1 MNLYEII
8 KNELDEKDD
17 LQLLDKLN
25 YIYIRTLQLLSYDS
39 RWDYFSNSKLKDELF
54 EKEVNIFDLD
64 DKRVICS
71 NWSRV
76 FTDLV
81 NCLLSGED
89 NFDMAFTEGNT
100 EPHMFSRVFLFN
112 GTIIDYDSL
121 KKTNDFV
128 RAKKHLPIKGINIHN
143 NKEWIDNQIDIE
155 FSLNRIGYE
164 INQINYL
171 KGLKDLLKKENVT
184 GKEILDE
191 LLKSIDYND
200 LDLIELNTFLNMQY
214 KKHTGKDLIYL
225 GIDFDKNDYNSLI
238 IKDRDKVLYKEEENY
253 TKVNIIKL

>member
-128 RAKKHLPIKGINIHN
+128 RDKKHLP
-143 NKEWIDNQIDIE
+143 
-155 FSLNRIGYE
+155 
-164 INQINYL
+164 INYL

-200 LDLIELNTFLNMQY
+200 LNLIELNTFLNMQY

-238 IKDRDKVLYKEEENY
+238 IKDRDKALYKEEENY